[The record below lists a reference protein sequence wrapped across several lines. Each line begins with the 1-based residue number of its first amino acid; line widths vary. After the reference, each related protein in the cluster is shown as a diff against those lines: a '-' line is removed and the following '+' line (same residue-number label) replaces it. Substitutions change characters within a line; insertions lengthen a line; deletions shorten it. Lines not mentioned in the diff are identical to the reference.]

1 MAMANEL
8 PQLEEKVDIAASTGT
23 TQLLER
29 AFLLLLFAVLLLGIL
44 AVLRP
49 FITAI
54 LFGAILAIAGWPLRD
69 FLLRRGLKRGLAAT
83 LLLLLALAVVALPLL
98 AMAPGLGER
107 LAQGA
112 GRLRD
117 YFASAPQIPSWLA
130 GLPVVGDRLAGMW
143 DKMLLAKGNFW
154 TVLEPYSEALREA
167 LVDAAGALGQSVLQ
181 IILSLVVATFFWVSG
196 DTLAATLRDILRRL
210 GGETVGAALDVAGGA
225 VRSVAY
231 GVVGTAVIQAVIMG
245 IGLAVAGV
253 PGAVLLGFVTLLL
266 ALSQIGAPLIIVV
279 WAGAAVWLF
288 GQDQQGW
295 GVFMIFWG
303 LVVTVID
310 NFIKPLL
317 IGAGVEMPLSLTIL
331 GVFGG
336 FVAFGFLG
344 LFIGPTLVAIGF
356 TLLEAWRG
364 APAAASGSAIS

>member
-54 LFGAILAIAGWPLRD
+54 LFGAILAIAAWPLRD

-225 VRSVAY
+225 VRSVAR
-231 GVVGTAVIQAVIMG
+231 T
-245 IGLAVAGV
+245 
-253 PGAVLLGFVTLLL
+253 
-266 ALSQIGAPLIIVV
+266 SR
-279 WAGAAVWLF
+279 AGAC
-288 GQDQQGW
+288 
-295 GVFMIFWG
+295 
-303 LVVTVID
+303 
-310 NFIKPLL
+310 
-317 IGAGVEMPLSLTIL
+317 S
-331 GVFGG
+331 
-336 FVAFGFLG
+336 
-344 LFIGPTLVAIGF
+344 
-356 TLLEAWRG
+356 
-364 APAAASGSAIS
+364 

>member
-1 MAMANEL
+1 MANERL
-8 PQLEEKVDIAASTGT
+8 SLKERAAAAASTGT

-29 AFLLLLFAVLLLGIL
+29 AFLLLLFAGLLLGIL

-49 FITAI
+49 FTTGI
-54 LFGAILAIAGWPLRD
+54 LFGAILAIAAWPLRES
-69 FLLRRGLKRGLAAT
+69 LLRRGLRRGLVAT
-83 LLLLLALAVVALPLL
+83 LLLVLALAVVVLPLMAL
-98 AMAPGLGER
+98 APGLGER
-107 LAQGA
+107 LTQGA

-130 GLPVVGDRLAGMW
+130 GLPFVGERLASLW
-143 DKMLLAKGNFW
+143 DKVLLAKGDIS
-154 TVLEPYSEALREA
+154 TVLEPYSDALREA
-167 LVDAAGALGQSVLQ
+167 LVDAARALGQSVVQ

-196 DTLAATLRDILRRL
+196 DTLTARLRDILRRL
-210 GGETVGAALDVAGGA
+210 GGETADAALDVAADA

-279 WAGAAVWLF
+279 WGGAAVWLF

-295 GVFMIFWG
+295 GIFMIFWG

-317 IGAGVEMPLSLTIL
+317 IGAGVAMPMSLTIL

-344 LFIGPTLVAIGF
+344 LFIGPTLIAVGY

-364 APAAASGSAIS
+364 EPATTPGAAVR

>member
-1 MAMANEL
+1 MAMANEPVSL
-8 PQLEEKVDIAASTGT
+8 RERAGAATAT
-23 TQLLER
+23 ETRQLLER
-29 AFLLLLFAVLLLGIL
+29 AFLLLLFAGLLLGIL

-49 FITAI
+49 FTTGI
-54 LFGAILAIAGWPLRD
+54 LFGAILAIAAWPLRD

-83 LLLLLALAVVALPLL
+83 LLLLLALAVVVLPLM

-107 LAQGA
+107 LTQGA

-117 YFASAPQIPSWLA
+117 YFAGAPQLPPRLA
-130 GLPVVGDRLAGMW
+130 GLPFVGERLASMW
-143 DKMLLAKGNFW
+143 DKVLLAKGSLR
-154 TVLEPYSEALREA
+154 TVLGPYSAELRQMFVA
-167 LVDAAGALGQSVLQ
+167 AAGALGQSVLQ

-196 DTLAATLRDILRRL
+196 DALAATLRDILTRL
-210 GGETVGAALDVAGGA
+210 AGATADAALDVAAGA

-231 GVVGTAVIQAVIMG
+231 GVVGTAIIQAVIMA
-245 IGLAVAGV
+245 IGLGVAGV

-295 GVFMIFWG
+295 GIFMIFWG

-310 NFIKPLL
+310 NFIKPFL
-317 IGAGVEMPLSLTIL
+317 IGVGVEMPLSLTIL

-344 LFIGPTLVAIGF
+344 LFIGPTLIAVGF
-356 TLLEAWRG
+356 MLLQTWRG
-364 APAAASGSAIS
+364 APAARPGATVP

>member
-54 LFGAILAIAGWPLRD
+54 LFGAILAIAAWPLRD

-317 IGAGVEMPLSLTIL
+317 IGAGVAMPLSLTIL